1 MKRYCLVKDGAIERF
16 DILPNSYLNISN
28 FNILPDNE
36 LVKYGWFPVVTI
48 SENKDIVIGT
58 EYIIESDCVKEII
71 GTRDKSQ
78 EEIDLENKNKID
90 AEWNA
95 IRSKRDILLNQSDF
109 YALSDVWND
118 LSEQRRIDIANYRKA
133 LRDIPQ
139 AFNNPQNVIFPEMP

>member
-1 MKRYCLVKDGAIERF
+1 MKRYCLVKDGDIERF

-36 LVKYGWFPVVTI
+36 LVKYGWFPVATI
-48 SENKDIVIGT
+48 SENKDIVIST
-58 EYIIESDCVKEII
+58 EYIVESDCVKEII
-71 GTRDKSQ
+71 ETRDKSQ

-90 AEWNA
+90 AEWIA
-95 IRSKRDILLNQSDF
+95 IRSKRDMLLNKSDF

-139 AFNNPQNVIFPEMP
+139 AFNSPQDVVFPDMP